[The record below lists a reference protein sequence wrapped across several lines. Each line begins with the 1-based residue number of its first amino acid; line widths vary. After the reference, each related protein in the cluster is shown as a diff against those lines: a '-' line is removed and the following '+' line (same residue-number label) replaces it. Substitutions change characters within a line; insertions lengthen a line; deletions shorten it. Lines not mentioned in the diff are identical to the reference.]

1 MYSEFRQWSIRWLEE
16 HRGLVIVIFC
26 LPASFLFDIC
36 IKLRQWFQRTF
47 LSAPDK
53 HIDRVHRIQ
62 SAVAQWNQLATN
74 KRRPMCTARPNWLS
88 LSTTF
93 FRKV

>member
-1 MYSEFRQWSIRWLEE
+1 
-16 HRGLVIVIFC
+16 
-26 LPASFLFDIC
+26 
-36 IKLRQWFQRTF
+36 
-47 LSAPDK
+47 
-53 HIDRVHRIQ
+53 
-62 SAVAQWNQLATN
+62 LATN